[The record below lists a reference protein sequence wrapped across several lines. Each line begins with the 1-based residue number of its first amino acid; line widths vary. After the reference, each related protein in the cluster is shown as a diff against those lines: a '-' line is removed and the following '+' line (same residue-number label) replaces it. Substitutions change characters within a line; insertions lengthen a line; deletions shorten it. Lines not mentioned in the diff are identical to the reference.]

1 MLSTIQD
8 DFYKNMTSL
17 PVYYDVVIL
26 LYLISLT
33 IILFAFEIS
42 ETQRPSFLRYSW
54 GKGFYFFVLAL
65 FF

>member
-1 MLSTIQD
+1 
-8 DFYKNMTSL
+8 
-17 PVYYDVVIL
+17 VIL
-26 LYLISLT
+26 FYLISLT